1 LSEMAGFGQNLFE
14 LPERRAYMD
23 DDTSS

>member
-1 LSEMAGFGQNLFE
+1 MAGFGQNLFE

-23 DDTSS
+23 DDTFS

>member
-1 LSEMAGFGQNLFE
+1 MAEFGQNLFE
-14 LPERRAYMD
+14 LPGRRAYMD